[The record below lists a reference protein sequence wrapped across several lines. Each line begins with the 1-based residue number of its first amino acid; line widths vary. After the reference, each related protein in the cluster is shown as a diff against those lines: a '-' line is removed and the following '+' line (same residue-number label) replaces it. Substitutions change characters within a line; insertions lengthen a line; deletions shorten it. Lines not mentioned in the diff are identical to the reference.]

1 MAQRFLKAEG
11 PESGPS
17 SVSFVGSAPGT
28 DLEYTVKE
36 TPTQVLDMVKAL
48 MVAGGGCGQNRQAG
62 PMMQQPPQA
71 QMRPAPGPVVRT
83 PVSGSPQIKRDLK

>member
-28 DLEYTVKE
+28 DLEYEVKE

-48 MVAGGGCGQNRQAG
+48 MAAGGGCGQARQAP
-62 PMMQQPPQA
+62 PMMQQQSP
-71 QMRPAPGPVVRT
+71 RPSTPGPVMGT
-83 PVSGSPQIKRDLK
+83 PVNTAPPPQIKRDLK